1 MLFTAGSVKHNMLLF
16 KMTISYT
23 LHARKSF
30 TECILQNAQASQLVV
45 PQTRKIHLCKVLTS
59 ECASQCDDC

>member
-1 MLFTAGSVKHNMLLF
+1 MLFTAGSVKLNILF

-30 TECILQNAQASQLVV
+30 TECPSQSVGYYSVKKDSLV
-45 PQTRKIHLCKVLTS
+45 QGTYI
-59 ECASQCDDC
+59 